1 MFFRILFLILFLS
14 LNLIA
19 RGQDLEEGLRQLNSG
34 QPQEAHET
42 ILRFFSE
49 NNQSGLAN
57 FYLARLD
64 RQGEHSLAYLQDAIA
79 LLGDEKESESA
90 RIILAQYNYSQGL
103 FISASEVLSRFKK
116 DNPASQF
123 MPQALYLLGTC
134 YLASHQ
140 ISLAKREFELILSS
154 FGNSDL
160 APWARL
166 GLGDCYYALEN
177 YGRSEEHT
185 SELQSLAYLVCRLLP
200 AKN

>member
-19 RGQDLEEGLRQLNSG
+19 RGQDLEEGLHQLN
-34 QPQEAHET
+34 
-42 ILRFFSE
+42 
-49 NNQSGLAN
+49 
-57 FYLARLD
+57 
-64 RQGEHSLAYLQDAIA
+64 
-79 LLGDEKESESA
+79 
-90 RIILAQYNYSQGL
+90 YSRGL

-116 DNPASQF
+116 ESPASQF
-123 MPQALYLLGTC
+123 MPKALYLLGTC